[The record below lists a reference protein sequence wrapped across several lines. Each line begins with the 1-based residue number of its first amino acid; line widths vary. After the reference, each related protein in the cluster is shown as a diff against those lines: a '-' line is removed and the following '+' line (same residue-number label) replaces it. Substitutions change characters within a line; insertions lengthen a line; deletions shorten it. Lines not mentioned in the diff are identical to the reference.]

1 MSKGE
6 FSRREIEEI
15 LIIVESLSE
24 AIPKK
29 RKFMY
34 LGHLEYIYAFLDAA
48 REFTP
53 K

>member
-6 FSRREIEEI
+6 FSKREIKEI

-24 AIPKK
+24 AILKK
-29 RKFMY
+29 KKFMY
-34 LGHLEYIYAFLDAA
+34 LGHLEYMYAFLDAA
-48 REFTP
+48 KEFAP